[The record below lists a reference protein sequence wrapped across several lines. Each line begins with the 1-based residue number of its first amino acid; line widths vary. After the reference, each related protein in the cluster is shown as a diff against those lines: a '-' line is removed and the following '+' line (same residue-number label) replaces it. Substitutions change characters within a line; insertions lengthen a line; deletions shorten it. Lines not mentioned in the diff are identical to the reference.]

1 MDKTPKTEK
10 TGGAVQREEAAR
22 YYLVA
27 VLSFAASIAGV
38 RLFLQLT
45 GYPQIAGGD
54 LHISHVLW
62 GGLFMFVAALAP
74 LVLANRRVYIVS
86 AVLSGVGIGLF
97 IDEVGKFI
105 TKDYNYH
112 YPAAAPIVYI
122 FFLLTLFVYLRL
134 RRPPHHSDYAVLI
147 QSMEVIT
154 NDLNR
159 PLTAETWAALKADLV
174 DVAHTGPSEHSER
187 SQRQDRLA
195 KLLLEYVEGENR
207 PPKKVTP
214 SRRQRLRQRAS
225 SWLTEKTFRRLLA
238 ACLAFLGLIAWKN
251 PVEFAPWAPPGLTA
265 FLHSLTL
272 GGQISAQD
280 APDFFAMRVAL
291 EVAVG
296 ALFLAAAGLLI
307 WRKKAPAVGLGYLA
321 LLLAVIMLDI
331 PVFYFEQF
339 SAILTVAFQY
349 LVLLGLLDYRRRY
362 PFSLKNT
369 PALLRD
375 FIEDVERS
383 FSLRRRNPRHSAIA
397 AEKKA

>member
-1 MDKTPKTEK
+1 MDKKTEVEK
-10 TGGAVQREEAAR
+10 TGGAVRREEASR
-22 YYLVA
+22 YYLIS
-27 VLSFAASIAGV
+27 VLSFAAALAGV

-74 LVLANRRVYIVS
+74 LVLVNRKVYVVS
-86 AVLSGVGIGLF
+86 AVLSGVGIALF

-134 RRPPHHSDYAVLI
+134 RRPPRHSDYAELV
-147 QSMEVIT
+147 QSLEAISD
-154 NDLNR
+154 DLNR
-159 PLTAETWAALKADLV
+159 PLPAEEWALLKADLV
-174 DVAHTGPSEHSER
+174 DVAHTDLSE
-187 SQRQDRLA
+187 SQARLA
-195 KLLLEYVEGENR
+195 KLLLEYVNSEHR
-207 PPKKVTP
+207 PPKKVVP
-214 SRRQRLRQRAS
+214 SRRQRVRQAAS
-225 SWLTEKTFRRLLA
+225 NWLTEVNFRRLLS
-238 ACLAFLGLIAWKN
+238 ACMAFLGLLAWKN
-251 PVEFAPWAPPGLTA
+251 PVEFAPWTPPGVAA

-272 GGQISAQD
+272 GGQLPAQT
-280 APDFFAMRVAL
+280 APELFAIRVAL

-296 ALFLAAAGLLI
+296 ALLLAASLLLLFR
-307 WRKKAPAVGLGYLA
+307 RKAAAIGLGYLA

-339 SAILTVAFQY
+339 SAILTVGFQY
-349 LVLLGLLDYRRRY
+349 LVLLGLLDYRHRY

-375 FIEDVERS
+375 FIEDVEHA
-383 FSLRRRNPRHSAIA
+383 FALRHRNPRHTAIA
-397 AEKKA
+397 QEKKK